1 VLEQAGRIGS
11 ALVWGS
17 GGSTLGEAGLG
28 EAWSSGSETPACRLT
43 LNEWRAYFQ
52 SYPRLRETPLRKD
65 KLKSMLR
72 RDRSSGFIPDMNA
85 SKLNVNPDKLNAFLG
100 RALNDM
106 GAAFQTALII
116 TGERLGLYKAMAG
129 AGALTPGELASRTE
143 TDERYVREWLCA
155 QAASG
160 YVEYDAA
167 SEKFTLPDEQ
177 ALLLAVDTGPAYLPA
192 AYQII
197 ASTVVDEPQLRETF
211 KTGFG
216 FGWHQHSSGLFDGTE
231 RFFRPSYLAN
241 LITSWIPALEGA
253 ERKLQSGA
261 RVADVGC
268 GHGASTILMAQA
280 YPKSEFVGYD
290 YHEASIQRARE
301 RAKAAGVSERL
312 KFEVSQSK
320 NFPGK
325 DFDLVAF
332 FDCLHD
338 MGDPVGAA
346 KHVRAALKPDGTWLI
361 VEPAAGDRI
370 EQNLNPV
377 GRVYYAASTMICT
390 PASKSQDVGLAL
402 GAQAGEARL
411 RDVATK
417 GGFTRFRRATETPF
431 NMVLEARP

>member
-1 VLEQAGRIGS
+1 
-11 ALVWGS
+11 
-17 GGSTLGEAGLG
+17 
-28 EAWSSGSETPACRLT
+28 
-43 LNEWRAYFQ
+43 
-52 SYPRLRETPLRKD
+52 
-65 KLKSMLR
+65 
-72 RDRSSGFIPDMNA
+72 MNA
-85 SKLNVNPDKLNAFLG
+85 TKLNVNPDKLNAFLG

-129 AGALTPGELASRTE
+129 AGALSPGELAGRTE

-160 YVEYDAA
+160 YVEYDAG
-167 SEKFTLPDEQ
+167 SGKFTLPDEQ
-177 ALLLAVDTGPAYLPA
+177 ALLLAEDTGPAYLPA

-231 RFFRPSYLAN
+231 RFFRPSYAAN

-290 YHEASIQRARE
+290 YHEPSIASARE
-301 RAKAAGVSERL
+301 RAKAAGVSDRIT
-312 KFEVSQSK
+312 FEVAQSK
-320 NFPGK
+320 SYPGK
-325 DFDLVAF
+325 NFDLVAF

-346 KHVRAALKPDGTWLI
+346 KHVRSTLKADGTWLI
-361 VEPAAGDRI
+361 VEPAAGDRV

-390 PASKSQDVGLAL
+390 PASKSQEVGLAL

-417 GGFTRFRRATETPF
+417 GGFTRFRRASETPF